1 MTQSGHSSYARCV
14 RHLLAIAQPRQNATF
29 VLERRRLEA
38 SRAEQRPSHAG
49 EDLMTN
55 RTLLKLMTL
64 VFVAATAGS
73 SASAQEVIRLR
84 IASGHPPANT
94 YVSLMQGFFV
104 PEVTKRV
111 AEKTKYKVEFVEGYG
126 GAMVKVADTLEGV
139 QSGIIDIGG
148 YCFCFEPSNLP
159 LHAFQVML
167 PFGTMDPVVSVKLA
181 RAVYDK
187 VPFMGKVLE
196 DKYSQVLIALIADN
210 GYNLSTTF
218 EWNTVADLKGRKLA
232 GAGLNLKWLE
242 YAGAV
247 PVQSSLPEAYT
258 SLQTGVYNGW
268 IMFPS
273 GVVNFKLNEV
283 AKFYTEIG
291 FGAITWHGMTVNKA
305 KFARLPKEVQD
316 VILEVAKEYEAKTG
330 SVNEANYPKQL
341 EKLKELGAV
350 VRALPDNVRTEWA
363 TSLKAWPQEKAAELN
378 KAGWPA
384 TKVLQTALEEAEKL
398 GHKWPVRYEVK

>member
-1 MTQSGHSSYARCV
+1 MSILNGA
-14 RHLLAIAQPRQNATF
+14 PRQS
-29 VLERRRLEA
+29 VW
-38 SRAEQRPSHAG
+38 RALGAAALAAG
-49 EDLMTN
+49 ISTN
-55 RTLLKLMTL
+55 GALADDIK
-64 VFVAATAGS
+64 
-73 SASAQEVIRLR
+73 LR
-84 IASGHPPANT
+84 IASGHPAVNT
-94 YVSLMQGFFV
+94 YVNLMQNFFV

-111 AEKTKYKVEFVEGYG
+111 AAKTKHKVEFIEGYG

-139 QSGIIDIGG
+139 QSGIIDVGG

-167 PFGTMDPVVSVKLA
+167 PFGTMDPVISVKLG

-187 VPFMGKVLE
+187 VPFMAKVFE
-196 DKYSQVLIALIADN
+196 DKYNQVLIGLIADN

-218 EWNTVADLKGRKLA
+218 EWNTVGDLKGRKLA

-291 FGAITWHGMTVNKA
+291 FGAITWHGLTVNKA
-305 KFARLPKEVQD
+305 RWGKLPKEVQD
-316 VILEVAKEYEAKTG
+316 IMLEVGREYEARTG
-330 SVNEANYPKQL
+330 TVNQANYPKQL
-341 EKLKELGAV
+341 EQLKAGGAS
-350 VRALPDNVRTEWA
+350 VRQLPDNVRVEWA
-363 TSLKAWPQEKAAELN
+363 TSLKGWPQEKADELD
-378 KAGWPA
+378 KAGLPA
-384 TKVLQTALEEAEKL
+384 SQVLKLALEEAEKL
-398 GHKWPVRYEVK
+398 GHKWPVRYQVK